1 MALPSATDVE
11 QLNTNSSGG
20 CIAPGQH
27 VEVIACGAAKT
38 LTASDSGAL
47 VLLDTAAGS
56 IVTLPTPIAGMVF
69 DFAVSVSVTSNS
81 HIIGGAAGEFLL
93 GGLQMMI
100 DTTAV
105 SEGQFLDGATH
116 LTLTHNGSTTGG
128 LIGTNYRFVGV
139 SATQWSVTGLCA
151 GSGTLATPATT

>member
-1 MALPSATDVE
+1 MAIATTLE
-11 QLNTNSSGG
+11 RLNYHGDDG

-27 VEVIACGAAKT
+27 VEVIACGAATT
-38 LTASDSGAL
+38 LTADQSGAL
-47 VLLDTAAGS
+47 ILLDTAAGS
-56 IVTLPTPIAGMVF
+56 IATLPTPAVGLYF

-81 HIIGGAAGEFLL
+81 HIITTATTASEFLS

-105 SEGQFLDGATH
+105 SEGQFLNGTSH
-116 LTLTHNGSTTGG
+116 ITLTHNGSTTGG
-128 LIGTNYRFVGV
+128 LIGTHYRFTAISTTV
-139 SATQWSVTGLCA
+139 WDVTGLCA